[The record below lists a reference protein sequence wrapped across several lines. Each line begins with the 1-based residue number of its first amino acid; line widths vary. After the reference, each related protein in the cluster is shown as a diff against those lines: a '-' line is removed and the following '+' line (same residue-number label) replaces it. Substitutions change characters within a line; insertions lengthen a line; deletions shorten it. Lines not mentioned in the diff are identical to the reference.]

1 MPNRPRLHIEI
12 NDADG
17 RLLAAAD
24 IEVVDSSM
32 ARASLHV
39 ESGHVPMDT
48 RPRLVDAVLDDGN
61 VASCTHLLVAVPLDE

>member
-1 MPNRPRLHIEI
+1 LWYCWNGDVDKHPHKRW
-12 NDADG
+12 ATSG
-17 RLLAAAD
+17 AAAVGA
-24 IEVVDSSM
+24 I
-32 ARASLHV
+32 V